1 MFVAT
6 RMAATLASAMK
17 ALEGSAM
24 RPVREALV
32 DWARRTGVD
41 EMRRSSRRAG
51 ALRMFL
57 ILTECGGLRVLPGRP
72 FGKVRMDRVM
82 TERFGSGT
90 GLKTGHYNGLV
101 AIRCGRR
108 GESAQTKMGR
118 YRAGSGAGVDGHGA
132 GWRGAG
138 VGAWGFRVR
147 PGAGCE
153 PVRAHGVEGARWV
166 YQGQYLCNRAD
177 T

>member
-1 MFVAT
+1 M
-6 RMAATLASAMK
+6 
-17 ALEGSAM
+17 
-24 RPVREALV
+24 
-32 DWARRTGVD
+32 
-41 EMRRSSRRAG
+41 
-51 ALRMFL
+51 
-57 ILTECGGLRVLPGRP
+57 RVLPGRP

-132 GWRGAG
+132 GRRAVG
-138 VGAWGFRVR
+138 VGDWGLRIGS
-147 PGAGCE
+147 GAGCE
-153 PVRAHGVEGARWV
+153 SVRAHGVEDSRRLYQRQHHVHGAD
-166 YQGQYLCNRAD
+166 A
-177 T
+177 